1 MSLAELGLAKSRKKV
16 RCGWENKGGCLSSRR
31 HSNFIFD
38 LFQDLLFDENED
50 ENDDEAK
57 GGFTDPES
65 AYKLAKRHLK

>member
-1 MSLAELGLAKSRKKV
+1 MGWPSRGR
-16 RCGWENKGGCLSSRR
+16 RCVAGGKTRAVVFLRR